1 MATAA
6 EKEALRGGIESTHNK
21 IRADRE
27 KQYVED
33 KVALEDA
40 FHKDIQDN
48 EQAKRDAFLAAG
60 LNSDGSDPQ
69 GRPQG

>member
-21 IRADRE
+21 NRHDRE
-27 KQYVED
+27 QQYTED

-40 FHKDIQDN
+40 FHKDLQDI
-48 EQAKRDAFLAAG
+48 EQAKREAFLAAG

-69 GRPQG
+69 GRQQG